1 MFKNNFNERSFGG
14 KNEECICELINVS
27 IWLEGEIMCGIIGD
41 ITFRVTDELLR
52 DKSAREFMIKLSK
65 CVKGLG

>member
-1 MFKNNFNERSFGG
+1 M
-14 KNEECICELINVS
+14 S